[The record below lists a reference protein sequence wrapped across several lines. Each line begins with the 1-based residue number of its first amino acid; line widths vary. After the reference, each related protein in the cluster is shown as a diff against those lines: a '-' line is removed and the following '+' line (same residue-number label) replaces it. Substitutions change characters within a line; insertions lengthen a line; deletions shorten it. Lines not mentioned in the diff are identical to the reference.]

1 MKNLKLE
8 LTKQEVE
15 TILKGLEQMPFTMV
29 NLLINKV
36 VEQCNKQLQQV
47 PKDIPGMEGTL
58 DELEKL

>member
-36 VEQCNKQLQQV
+36 VEQCNEQLQQV